1 MKQCFK
7 CLVVKPISEYYK
19 HAQMGDGHL
28 NKCKEC
34 AKKDVAENIEAKKNN
49 SEWLEKE
56 KARGREKYHRL
67 GNKKP
72 TKEQRAERMKRYC
85 DRYPEKRKCRF
96 KSITKKG
103 FEAHHW
109 SYNIE
114 HSKDVIHLAPKDH
127 ATIHRF
133 LKYDTG
139 SKMYRD
145 MRGNLLN
152 TRAAHESYIFM
163 VINTE
168 KQSAA

>member
-7 CLVVKPISEYYK
+7 CLSIKPISEYYK
-19 HAQMGDGHL
+19 HPKMLDGHL
-28 NKCKEC
+28 GKCKEC
-34 AKKDVAENIEAKKNN
+34 TKKDVSENIEAKKNN
-49 SEWLEKE
+49 PEWVEKE
-56 KARGREKYHRL
+56 NARGREKYYRL

-72 TKEQRAERMKRYC
+72 TKEQRSEIMKRYY
-85 DRYPEKRKCRF
+85 DRYPEKRKCRLS
-96 KSITKKG
+96 SITKKG

-114 HSKDVIHLAPKDH
+114 HTKDVIYLSPKDH
-127 ATIHRF
+127 AMIHRF

-139 SKMYRD
+139 NKMYRD